1 MTLRQQLESLKAR
14 FQASAPPEVLAVM
27 HRATDDL
34 RKSGIAARV
43 IKPGSTAPDFSLP
56 NANGEIV
63 SSGALIAKGPLV
75 LSFFRGKW

>member
-34 RKSGIAARV
+34 RRSGIVARV
-43 IKPGSTAPDFSLP
+43 IKRGSTAPDFSLP
-56 NANGEIV
+56 NANGEPV
-63 SSGALIAKGPLV
+63 SSKALIAKGPLV